1 MSDFDYFTIRIS
13 IILPMYKKMLAKAHA
28 EMYYIFVLNNYSQNL
43 SLTNSSLKQ
52 SHNSTPRTPWQL
64 LFTFLYNL

>member
-1 MSDFDYFTIRIS
+1 M
-13 IILPMYKKMLAKAHA
+13 KKMLAKAHA

-52 SHNSTPRTPWQL
+52 NHNSTPRTLWQAIMQDL
-64 LFTFLYNL
+64 QNPAIW